1 MSEATHYQQNLAG
14 ASVALH
20 DGHPQQGFYKMRL
33 GKGGPWVPIAIWEKD
48 GEMVAM
54 RGDGKGGRTRV
65 DPNDIWT
72 YVAGNPVK
80 QAEAKYAFEHGTWEG
95 DAPTIGDNSR
105 EYEDTFEG
113 ISAEHE
119 DYKELVLAFLA
130 DVEKAGG
137 IKDKVKADQASNMAD
152 AIGSVKGGIAK
163 RADEMREALVR
174 PHLEAQREING
185 KFKPLIDE
193 AKSYDSQLRRLAG
206 AWAKAEQDRLQK
218 IADEKARVV
227 REAAEKAA
235 REALEKERARA
246 AAEHPNTEAGLV
258 PNVVEPV
265 IPTVVAERVTVH
277 VGGQRAAK
285 RSLKTKLVAHIDDYE
300 AALQHF
306 KNAGDVRDAVAMLAQ
321 RAVKAGMKDIP
332 GIKIIEE
339 TVL

>member
-1 MSEATHYQQNLAG
+1 MTATHYQQNLAG

-20 DGHPQQGFYKMRL
+20 ADHPESGFYKMRL
-33 GKGGPWVPIAIWEKD
+33 GKGGPWVPVAIWEKD
-48 GEMVAM
+48 GEMVAV

-80 QAEAKYAFEHGTWEG
+80 QADAKYAFEHGKWEG

-105 EYEDTFEG
+105 HYEDTFEG

-174 PHLEAQREING
+174 PHLEAQRDING
-185 KFKPLIDE
+185 KFKPIIEE
-193 AKSYDSQLRRLAG
+193 AKALDSQLRRAAG

-218 IADEKARVV
+218 IADEKARIA

-235 REALEKERARA
+235 REALEKERAWA
-246 AAEHPNTEAGLV
+246 AADPNADDGIVPKIEAPAIPVVV
-258 PNVVEPV
+258 PEKVV
-265 IPTVVAERVTVH
+265 VH

-285 RSLKTKLVAHIDDYE
+285 RSLKTKLVAQIKDYE

-306 KNAGDVRDAVAMLAQ
+306 KNSDDVRDAVASLAQ

-332 GIKIIEE
+332 GVEIVEE
-339 TVL
+339 AVL

>member
-1 MSEATHYQQNLAG
+1 MTTAAQHYRDNLAG
-14 ASVALH
+14 KDVALH
-20 DGHPQQGFYKMRL
+20 DGHPQNGYYKMRL
-33 GKGGPWVPIAIWEKD
+33 GKGGPWVPVAIWEKD
-48 GEMVAM
+48 GEMIAV

-72 YVAGNPVK
+72 WCATNPVK
-80 QAEAKYAFEHGTWEG
+80 QAEAKYAFEHGKWEG

-105 EYEDTFEG
+105 HYPEDFEG
-113 ISAEHE
+113 IAAEFE
-119 DYKELVLAFLA
+119 DYADLVIQFIK

-193 AKSYDSQLRRLAG
+193 AKGYDSQLRRLAG

-218 IADEKARVV
+218 IADEKARVA

-235 REALEKERARA
+235 REALEAERARA
-246 AAEHPNTEAGLV
+246 AAEPSADDGIVPQVEAPAIPVVV
-258 PNVVEPV
+258 PEKVV
-265 IPTVVAERVTVH
+265 VH

-285 RSLKTKLVAHIDDYE
+285 RSLKTKLVAQIEDYE
-300 AALQHF
+300 LALAHF
-306 KNAGDVRDAVAMLAQ
+306 KNTDDVRDAVAALAQ
-321 RAVKAGMKDIP
+321 RAVKAGMRDIP
-332 GIKIIEE
+332 GVKIIEE